1 MKVLTLVASMTQARD
16 MIHSKFARVSH
27 GANTIAG
34 AGPTL
39 RDSSQSES
47 RCCIDV
53 TAPAPGHRPGRRNQW
68 LFALNALLIDQIIRF
83 QSAAFSVAAEDELY
97 T

>member
-39 RDSSQSES
+39 RDSSQ
-47 RCCIDV
+47 CCIDV

-68 LFALNALLIDQIIRF
+68 LFALNVLLIDQIIRF